1 MKLKD
6 YYGKSVLVSDTYGN
20 QHTGIVEL
28 YTQPNDNDGKEAI
41 ALSSGVWLDDD
52 EIKSITET
60 E

>member
-6 YYGKSVLVSDTYGN
+6 YYGKSVLVSDTYEN